1 MQTHMN
7 SGSYERM
14 HATQHVGQAGMAV
27 ATPRPNHL
35 SPPTN
40 PTPQP
45 TLAASACCSNHCGL
59 THVDNI
65 YDRNISNVN
74 QSSMV
79 VATLC
84 WLQQRIFPLP
94 LPCDPRG
101 SLLALAPG
109 GCDPGGLGRAATRG
123 VAEPCAAGK
132 GLARGVAFRRCCSPI
147 FLLSWI
153 ERALIFSIFGEREEV
168 SLL

>member
-7 SGSYERM
+7 SSSCERM

-123 VAEPCAAGK
+123 ACRGLRSRK
-132 GLARGVAFRRCCSPI
+132 GLGPRGCLQAVLLTCLLCCHGMNAYCYFQ
-147 FLLSWI
+147 FL
-153 ERALIFSIFGEREEV
+153 EKKKYH
-168 SLL
+168 